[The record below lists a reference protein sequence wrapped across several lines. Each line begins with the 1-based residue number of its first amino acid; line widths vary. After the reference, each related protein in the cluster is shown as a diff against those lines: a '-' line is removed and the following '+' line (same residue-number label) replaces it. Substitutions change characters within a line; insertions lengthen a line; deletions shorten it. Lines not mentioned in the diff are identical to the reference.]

1 MIAEI
6 EIRFCD
12 ELKEFGFQDETL
24 ERSTNLNRDMFKF
37 ACKEVSDLE
46 EQLSVNLYIGFDFSI
61 EGNTNYQECVLE
73 LRQNDFCLG
82 DAQNPLILES
92 SRGIGSFNFYVE
104 IVESSGDSSEDI
116 RIMCECLAEAILKVV
131 EKFRDRKSVV

>member
-1 MIAEI
+1 MIAKI

-12 ELKEFGFQDETL
+12 ELKEFGFQDENFK
-24 ERSTNLNRDMFKF
+24 RSKNANSDMFKF

-46 EQLSVNLYIGFDFSI
+46 ERLSVNLYIGFDFSI

-104 IVESSGDSSEDI
+104 IIDSSGDSNEDI
-116 RIMCECLAEAILKVV
+116 RIMNEHLAEVVLKVV
-131 EKFRDRKSVV
+131 EKFREIVSV